1 MRGTH
6 KLHRTEN
13 APVLY
18 PFDLP
23 CSRQPFDTGF
33 IVYPENNMEGTFIS
47 LEIRAFSPVFA
58 RGVWQSLP
66 AVADT
71 GFHDLPPGSQLC
83 GDGG

>member
-1 MRGTH
+1 
-6 KLHRTEN
+6 
-13 APVLY
+13 
-18 PFDLP
+18 
-23 CSRQPFDTGF
+23 
-33 IVYPENNMEGTFIS
+33 MEGTFIS